1 MSSEPTLSIS
11 VNKLIELLSLEKSRL
26 LGGSYG
32 DIPEITQQKEFYL
45 SALTNHMQN
54 PGNNAALK
62 TLQGAIE
69 QIQSLA
75 SENEGLLSAARSGV
89 SAAQSRLKNI
99 VTRESFVGAYTE
111 NGQKLRTHDC
121 GVTRCKTA

>member
-1 MSSEPTLSIS
+1 MSSPPSLSVS

-26 LGGSYG
+26 LGGSF
-32 DIPEITQQKEFYL
+32 DDMPKITEQKEYYL
-45 SALTNHMQN
+45 SVLTAYMQDST
-54 PGNNAALK
+54 ASMTLK
-62 TLQGAIE
+62 PFQGAIT

-75 SENEGLLSAARSGV
+75 IENEGLLNAARTGV
-89 SAAQSRLKNI
+89 SAAQARLKNI

>member
-1 MSSEPTLSIS
+1 MSSQPTLSVSI
-11 VNKLIELLSLEKSRL
+11 NKLIELLSLEKSRL
-26 LGGSYG
+26 LGGSYD
-32 DIPEITQQKEFYL
+32 DIPDITQQKEYYL
-45 SALTNHMQN
+45 SALTNHMQDTAS
-54 PGNNAALK
+54 NATLK
-62 TLQGAIE
+62 SFQGAIE

-75 SENEGLLSAARSGV
+75 AENEGLLNAAKSGV
-89 SAAQSRLKNI
+89 AAAQSRLKTI

>member
-1 MSSEPTLSIS
+1 MSSQPTLTVS

-26 LGGSYG
+26 LGGSFD
-32 DIPEITQQKEFYL
+32 DIPDITQQKEYYL
-45 SALTNHMQN
+45 SALTNHMQS
-54 PGNNAALK
+54 PANNAALK
-62 TLQGAIE
+62 SLQGPIE

-75 SENEGLLSAARSGV
+75 KENEGLLNAARSGV
-89 SAAQSRLKNI
+89 SAAKSRLKNI
-99 VTRESFVGAYTE
+99 VSRESFVGAYTE